1 MTARATLDLAALREG
16 LNEVQDELAS
26 GSRSI
31 DSVLESVD
39 PVAQYL
45 YVVKA
50 LESVP
55 GVGKVR
61 ARTICSEVGVA
72 EHAHCGDLRA
82 DERRE
87 IIARIGQGS

>member
-1 MTARATLDLAALREG
+1 MTARATLDLAALRLG
-16 LNEVQDELAS
+16 LVKVQDELAR
-26 GSRSI
+26 GARSI
-31 DSVLESVD
+31 NSVLESVD
-39 PVAQYL
+39 PIAQYL

-72 EHAHCGDLRA
+72 EHAHCGDLSA
-82 DERRE
+82 DERHA
-87 IIARIGQGS
+87 IVTRIGQGS

>member
-1 MTARATLDLAALREG
+1 MTARATLDLAALRHG
-16 LNEVQDELAS
+16 LDEVQDELSRGA
-26 GSRSI
+26 RSI
-31 DSVLESVD
+31 DSVLESAD
-39 PVAQYL
+39 PVVQYL

-72 EHAHCGDLRA
+72 EHAHCGDLSV
-82 DERRE
+82 DERRA
-87 IIARIGQGS
+87 IIARIEHGS